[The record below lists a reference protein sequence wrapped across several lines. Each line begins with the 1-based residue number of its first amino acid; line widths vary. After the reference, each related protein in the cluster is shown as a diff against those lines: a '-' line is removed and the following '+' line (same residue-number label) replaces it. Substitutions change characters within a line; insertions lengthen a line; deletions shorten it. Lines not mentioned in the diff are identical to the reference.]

1 MPNITKE
8 DFKQDL
14 QELVEIENQK
24 QMNLAV
30 LFENSLANS
39 KEIRLT
45 EFKDRLYIQ
54 ANYYNTLEKYQLEI
68 DGKINSGITTNE
80 FLVGSLAYN
89 STHTFRVRAA
99 NSDGYSPW
107 SEALSAK
114 TIENPYRN
122 IPAGMEVTT
131 NDSAAGYSAKNL
143 VDRDTNAYW
152 FTNWTDASVNNRD
165 KVIDFD
171 YKEINSMDHV
181 DIYPHSSYLNQ
192 QPREVTILGS
202 LDGINFTTVVDKVQL
217 SNDSSVKSIALNGAK
232 MRYMRMVISKPAG
245 TYVCM
250 TEVMPYKVDGS
261 KTYPVGDVTLD
272 GKVDSNDLTWIENY
286 TGLTNKDSDFT
297 YVSQTN
303 NADINGDNV
312 IDAYDISYITTKL
325 DGGTN
330 KTGNPDGKI
339 MLIADKNEVKA
350 EETVNITLL
359 GVGLKNINA
368 FSEVLPI
375 DTDNFSYEGYRHMM

>member
-1 MPNITKE
+1 MVKSI
-8 DFKQDL
+8 
-14 QELVEIENQK
+14 
-24 QMNLAV
+24 
-30 LFENSLANS
+30 
-39 KEIRLT
+39 
-45 EFKDRLYIQ
+45 
-54 ANYYNTLEKYQLEI
+54 
-68 DGKINSGITTNE
+68 SGITTNE

-114 TIENPYRN
+114 TIEDPYRN

-192 QPREVTILGS
+192 QPREATILGS

-250 TEVMPYKVDGS
+250 TEVMPYKS
-261 KTYPVGDVTLD
+261 R
-272 GKVDSNDLTWIENY
+272 W
-286 TGLTNKDSDFT
+286 F
-297 YVSQTN
+297 
-303 NADINGDNV
+303 
-312 IDAYDISYITTKL
+312 
-325 DGGTN
+325 
-330 KTGNPDGKI
+330 
-339 MLIADKNEVKA
+339 
-350 EETVNITLL
+350 
-359 GVGLKNINA
+359 KNI
-368 FSEVLPI
+368 S
-375 DTDNFSYEGYRHMM
+375 SR